1 MSMSVI
7 VCAFNAPRRLK
18 AFRKTDL
25 LVYWQFGDSE
35 RNTSYE
41 GRSVDAQKCFSF
53 YYVVHGSLR
62 PCLFSTEP
70 KK

>member
-53 YYVVHGSLR
+53 IM
-62 PCLFSTEP
+62 
-70 KK
+70 